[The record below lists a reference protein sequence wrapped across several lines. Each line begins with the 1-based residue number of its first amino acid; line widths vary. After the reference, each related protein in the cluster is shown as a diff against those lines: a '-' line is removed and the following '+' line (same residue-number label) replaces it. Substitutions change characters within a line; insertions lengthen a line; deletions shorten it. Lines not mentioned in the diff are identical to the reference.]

1 MILAAALGDMPI
13 GRVILGNDVSEHFAP
28 VWDDF
33 NRSDRDLDA
42 DGTWVDCGPSVD
54 YRACIE
60 AGKMRINIPDGL
72 PSAME
77 STSYMRYDRA
87 VVTDADGHIECQV
100 AARGDYYPTASGNRG
115 YATAVYAKVSPV
127 SVIQTSHLYPPD
139 PHDSFGDGLYTTDE
153 ATSRDSLYETTPSN
167 GFEDGVGIWLEAS
180 RLLMVVRRNGVD
192 RLVADFGNFAVG
204 DIIRCNFAGPTYTMY
219 CKGQRRGSW
228 TAAVDQIA
236 ESDLNRYLGIR
247 VHGGNESGTGPRRFS
262 PALDYVEYA

>member
-60 AGKMRINIPDGL
+60 AGKLRINIPDGL
-72 PSAME
+72 
-77 STSYMRYDRA
+77 STAFERVSYMRYEKARA
-87 VVTDADGHIECQV
+87 ADNDGHIECQV
-100 AARGDYYPTASGNRG
+100 AARGDYWTTPTGESG
-115 YATAVYAKVSPV
+115 YATGVFAKVPA
-127 SVIQTSHLYPPD
+127 
-139 PHDSFGDGLYTTDE
+139 DSF
-153 ATSRDSLYETTPSN
+153 N
-167 GFEDGVGIWLEAS
+167 DGVGIYLRAS
-180 RLLMVVRRNGVD
+180 RLFLAVRRNGAD

-219 CKGQRRGSW
+219 CKGQNRGSW
-228 TAAVDQIA
+228 
-236 ESDLNRYLGIR
+236 SDGSGQVATSDSHRSLGIR
-247 VHGGNESGTGPRRFS
+247 VHGAKEVSGTGPRRFS